1 MFFLEPIEAFIWTK
15 NQPIQAFNI
24 IGGTAAAN
32 KGLTCVT
39 LLGHLFYSVQLWLKL
54 GNGTQMLKAYGRPGN
69 SFREKNNFFL
79 VSARLEAALQLLW
92 LEHNPVSRQ
101 GSCQSTSKHLGLTV
115 SR

>member
-69 SFREKNNFFL
+69 SFREKHIFSGFCQVGGSLAAAVAGAQCSEQARFL
-79 VSARLEAALQLLW
+79 
-92 LEHNPVSRQ
+92 
-101 GSCQSTSKHLGLTV
+101 SKH
-115 SR
+115 

>member
-69 SFREKNNFFL
+69 SFREKHTFSCFL
-79 VSARLEAALQLLW
+79 PGW
-92 LEHNPVSRQ
+92 RQ
-101 GSCQSTSKHLGLTV
+101 PCSCCGWSTMQ
-115 SR
+115 